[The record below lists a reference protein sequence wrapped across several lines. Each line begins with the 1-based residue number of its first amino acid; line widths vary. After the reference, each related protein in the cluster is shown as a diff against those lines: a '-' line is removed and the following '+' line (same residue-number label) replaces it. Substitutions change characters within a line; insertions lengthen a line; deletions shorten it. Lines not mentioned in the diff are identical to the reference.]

1 MDLIAIIT
9 DMPVS
14 FYVTVSAAVVMCM
27 FGS

>member
-1 MDLIAIIT
+1 MDLLAIIT

-14 FYVTVSAAVVMCM
+14 FYVTVSAAVAMCV

>member
-1 MDLIAIIT
+1 MDLLAIIT

-14 FYVTVSAAVVMCM
+14 FYVSVSAAVVMCI